1 VISNLI
7 QLGFRMKN
15 EGMLSSELED
25 ICFGD
30 KRIDERSKT
39 ILDSF
44 YEGINSGLTSSCG
57 GKAEIK
63 AAYRFFDN
71 DAVDHNKILEPHYS
85 KTLERIK
92 KHKIIGLSQDT
103 TDIDMKHMVAV
114 ENLGVLNDTKRPGCS
129 LHPVI
134 AFTPDKL
141 CLGVVHTKFIIRPP
155 EELGKKTHNNLRNI
169 EDKES
174 FRWIEGYKEACKIA
188 EECPE
193 TKCVSIGDRESDIY
207 ELLLEATNPTNKADL
222 IVRAWHDRKVD
233 LPRSEEN
240 EKLINENIKMENKN
254 KGLLLVNKKLIKNKP
269 IRSLSQE
276 EREVFDRNKTS
287 IEQNN
292 ILIKKN
298 KSIVVED
305 EKIKN
310 TFLHQLHQGS
320 VIGII
325 EFKLHRR
332 DGKKSR
338 IVKQNIRAIRVDLIP
353 SIHKKSLQKLSIN
366 AVLLEE
372 IDVPPGEEPVSWM
385 FLTTLPIDSLEDI
398 QLIVKLYISRWGI
411 ELFFKVLKSGCKI
424 EELQFK
430 EASRLLSCVSIYMIV
445 AWRVLF
451 TTFLGRECPD
461 LPCSTLF
468 ETDEWQSVY
477 ASHMK
482 ARPPKE
488 PPKLGE
494 FMLMIAALGGYQGRK
509 SQGPPGMI
517 VIWKGLQ
524 KAYELSE
531 GWAMYRE
538 YGGSPS

>member
-1 VISNLI
+1 MN
-7 QLGFRMKN
+7 N
-15 EGMLSSELED
+15 EDMLSSELED
-25 ICFGD
+25 ICLGD
-30 KRIDERSKT
+30 KRIDKRSK
-39 ILDSF
+39 ILLESF
-44 YEGINSGLTSSCG
+44 YTGVNSGLTSSCG

-71 DAVDHNKILEPHYS
+71 DSVNHKKILGPHYS

-103 TDIDMKHMVAV
+103 TDVDMKHMGTV

-129 LHPVI
+129 LHPVV

-141 CLGVVHTKFIIRPP
+141 CLVVVSTKFIIRPA
-155 EELGKKTHNNLRNI
+155 EELGKKKHNNLRDI

-174 FRWIEGYKEACKIA
+174 FRWIEGYKVACKIA
-188 EECPE
+188 EKCPE

-207 ELLLEATNPTNKADL
+207 ELLLESKNPVNKADL

-233 LPRSEEN
+233 LPCSEEHK
-240 EKLINENIKMENKN
+240 KLLNENIKIENENKS
-254 KGLLLVNKKLIKNKP
+254 LLLANKKAIKNKT
-269 IRSLSQE
+269 IRSLPPEQ
-276 EREVFDRNKTS
+276 REIFDRNKIS
-287 IEQNN
+287 IEKNK
-292 ILIKKN
+292 ILIKTN
-298 KSIVVED
+298 KSIVFAD
-305 EKIKN
+305 ERIKN

-320 VIGII
+320 IIGTV

-332 DGKKSR
+332 DGRKSR
-338 IVKQNIRAIRVDLIP
+338 IVKQNIRAITLDLMP
-353 SIHKKSLQKLSIN
+353 SWHKKNLPKLSIN

-398 QLIVKLYISRWGI
+398 QLIIKLYISRWGI
-411 ELFFKVLKSGCKI
+411 ELFFKALKSGCRI

-430 EASRLLSCVSIYMIV
+430 EASRLLSCISLYMIV
-445 AWRVLF
+445 TWRVLF
-451 TTFLGRECPD
+451 TAFLGRECPD

-468 ETDEWQSVY
+468 ETDEWESVY

-482 ARPPKE
+482 AIPPKE

-494 FMLMIAALGGYQGRK
+494 FMLMIAALGGYQARK
-509 SQGPPGMI
+509 SQGPPGI
-517 VIWKGLQ
+517 VVIWKGLQ
-524 KAYELSE
+524 KAYGLSE
-531 GWAMYRE
+531 GWAMHRE
-538 YGGSPS
+538 YGRSIS

>member
-1 VISNLI
+1 
-7 QLGFRMKN
+7 MDDK
-15 EGMLSSELED
+15 LSSELED
-25 ICFGD
+25 VCFGD
-30 KRIDERSKT
+30 KRIDKRSIT
-39 ILDSF
+39 LLNSL
-44 YEGINSGLTSSCG
+44 YTGINSGLTSSCG

-71 DAVDHNKILEPHYS
+71 DSVDHNEILRPHYL

-92 KHKIIGLSQDT
+92 KQKIVGLSQDT
-103 TDIDMKHMVAV
+103 TDIDMKHMETV

-141 CLGVVHTKFIIRPP
+141 CLGVVSTKFIIRPA
-155 EELGKKTHNNLRNI
+155 EELGKKTHNNLRDI

-174 FRWIEGYKEACKIA
+174 IRWIEGYKEACKIA

-193 TKCVSIGDRESDIY
+193 TRCVSIGDRESDIY
-207 ELLLEATNPTNKADL
+207 ELLLEATNPANKAEL
-222 IVRAWHDRKVD
+222 IVRAWHDRKID
-233 LPRSEEN
+233 IARTEGH
-240 EKLINENIKMENKN
+240 EKLISENIKIVNENEI
-254 KGLLLVNKKLIKNKP
+254 LSLANKKAIRNKA
-269 IRSLSQE
+269 IRSLTSEQ
-276 EREVFDRNKTS
+276 REVFDRNKKS
-287 IEQNN
+287 IEQNK
-292 ILIKKN
+292 IMIKTNKIIVFEDERIKN
-298 KSIVVED
+298 K
-305 EKIKN
+305 
-310 TFLHQLHQGS
+310 FLHQLHQGNI
-320 VIGII
+320 IGTV
-325 EFKLHRR
+325 EFKLHKR
-332 DGKKSR
+332 DGGKAR
-338 IVKQNIRAIRVDLIP
+338 IVKQNIRAITVDLMP
-353 SIHKKSLQKLSIN
+353 SLHKKNLPKLSIN

-398 QLIVKLYISRWGI
+398 QLIIKLYISRWGI

-430 EASRLLSCVSIYMIV
+430 EGSRLLSCVSLYMIV

-461 LPCSTLF
+461 LPCSVLF

-482 ARPPKE
+482 AIPPLE

-494 FMLMIAALGGYQGRK
+494 FMLMIAALGGHQARK
-509 SQGPPGMI
+509 NQGPPGMI

-524 KAYELSE
+524 KAYGLSE
-531 GWAMYRE
+531 GWAMHRE
-538 YGGSPS
+538 FGGSKS

>member
-1 VISNLI
+1 
-7 QLGFRMKN
+7 MKN
-15 EGMLSSELED
+15 GDMFSNELED

-30 KRIDERSKT
+30 KRIDKRSK
-39 ILDSF
+39 ILLESL
-44 YEGINSGLTSSCG
+44 YAGVNSGLTSSCR

-63 AAYRFFDN
+63 GAYRFFDN
-71 DAVDHNKILEPHYS
+71 DSVDHNKIIEPHYL

-92 KHKIIGLSQDT
+92 KHKIIGRCQDT
-103 TDIDMKHMVAV
+103 TDIDMKHMETV

-141 CLGVVHTKFIIRPP
+141 CLGVVSTKFIIRPA
-155 EELGKKTHNNLRNI
+155 EELGKKTHNNLRDI
-169 EDKES
+169 KDKES
-174 FRWIEGYKEACKIA
+174 FRWIEGYRAACKIA

-207 ELLLEATNPTNKADL
+207 ELLLEATNPANKAD
-222 IVRAWHDRKVD
+222 IIIRAWHDRKVD
-233 LPRSEEN
+233 LPRTEEHEN
-240 EKLINENIKMENKN
+240 LINENVKLQNENKN
-254 KGLLLVNKKLIKNKP
+254 LSLANKKAIKNKK
-269 IRSLSQE
+269 IVSLSPE
-276 EREVFDRNKTS
+276 EREIYEKNKIS
-287 IEQNN
+287 IEQNK
-292 ILIKKN
+292 ILIKTN
-298 KSIVVED
+298 NSIVLAD

-310 TFLHQLHQGS
+310 TFLHQLNKGNI
-320 VIGII
+320 IGTV
-325 EFKLHRR
+325 EFELHKRGDR
-332 DGKKSR
+332 KSR
-338 IVKQNIRAIRVDLIP
+338 TVKQNIRAITIDLMP
-353 SIHKKSLQKLSIN
+353 SVHKKNLPKLSIN

-372 IDVPPGEEPVSWM
+372 IDTPAGEEPISWM
-385 FLTTLPIDSLEDI
+385 FLTTLSIDSLEDI
-398 QLIVKLYISRWGI
+398 QLIIKLYISRWGI

-430 EASRLLSCVSIYMIV
+430 EASRLLSCISLYMIV

-461 LPCSTLF
+461 APCSILF

-482 ARPPKE
+482 AMPPNE

-494 FMLMIAALGGYQGRK
+494 FMLMIAALGGYQARK

-524 KAYELSE
+524 KAYGLSE
-531 GWAMYRE
+531 GWAMHRE
-538 YGGSPS
+538 FGRRATI

>member
-1 VISNLI
+1 V
-7 QLGFRMKN
+7 KN
-15 EGMLSSELED
+15 EDILSSELED
-25 ICFGD
+25 ISFGD
-30 KRIDERSKT
+30 KRIDKRSKT
-39 ILDSF
+39 LLNSF
-44 YEGINSGLTSSCG
+44 YSGVNSGLTSSCG

-71 DAVDHNKILEPHYS
+71 DSVDHSKILESHYS

-92 KHKIIGLSQDT
+92 KHKIICLSQDT
-103 TDIDMKHMVAV
+103 TDIDMKHMEIV

-141 CLGVVHTKFIIRPP
+141 CLGVVNAKFIIRPA

-174 FRWIEGYKEACKIA
+174 FRWIEGYKVACKIA

-207 ELLLEATNPTNKADL
+207 ELLLEAKNPANKADL
-222 IVRAWHDRKVD
+222 IVRAWHDRKVN
-233 LPRSEEN
+233 LPRSEEHQ
-240 EKLINENIKMENKN
+240 KLIDENIKIEEENKS
-254 KGLLLVNKKLIKNKP
+254 LSLVNKKAIRNKK
-269 IRSLSQE
+269 ISSLSSEQ
-276 EREVFDRNKTS
+276 REIFDRNKVS
-287 IEQNN
+287 IEKNK
-292 ILIKKN
+292 ILIKAN
-298 KSIVVED
+298 KSIVFED
-305 EKIKN
+305 ERIKN

-320 VIGII
+320 VVGIV

-338 IVKQNIRAIRVDLIP
+338 IVKQNMRAITIDLMP
-353 SIHKKSLQKLSIN
+353 SMHKKNLPKLSIN

-372 IDVPPGEEPVSWM
+372 IDVPPGEEPISWM
-385 FLTTLPIDSLEDI
+385 FLTTLPIDSLENI

-411 ELFFKVLKSGCKI
+411 EMFFKVLKSGCKI

-430 EASRLLSCVSIYMIV
+430 EASRLLSCISLYMIV

-451 TTFLGRECPD
+451 TTFLGRESPD
-461 LPCSTLF
+461 LPCSVLF
-468 ETDEWQSVY
+468 ETDEWESVY
-477 ASHMK
+477 ALHMK
-482 ARPPKE
+482 AIPPKD

-494 FMLMIAALGGYQGRK
+494 FMLMIAALGGYQARK

-524 KAYELSE
+524 KAYGLSE
-531 GWAMYRE
+531 GWAMHRE
-538 YGGSPS
+538 YGRPTN